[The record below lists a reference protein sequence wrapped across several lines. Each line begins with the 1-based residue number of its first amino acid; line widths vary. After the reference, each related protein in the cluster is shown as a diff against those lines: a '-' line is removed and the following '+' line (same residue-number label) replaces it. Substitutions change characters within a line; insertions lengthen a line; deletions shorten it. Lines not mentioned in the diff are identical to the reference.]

1 MAIKVHGA
9 AFSTCTQRILT
20 ALTELGVEYELVSI
34 NFAAREHKSPAFL
47 KLQPWG
53 KVPVLEDD
61 GFFVFESR
69 AMSKYVAKKYAGQGT
84 KLIPDESDLKGYALF
99 EQVTTCFL
107 KSIRLS
113 GAPL

>member
-1 MAIKVHGA
+1 MAIKVHGV
-9 AFSTCTQRILT
+9 AFSTCTQRILL
-20 ALTELGVEYELVSI
+20 ALTELGVEYEFVSI
-34 NFAAREHKSPAFL
+34 NFAGGEHKSPAYL

-84 KLIPDESDLKGYALF
+84 KLISDEADLKGYALF
-99 EQVTTCFL
+99 EQVMTIF
-107 KSIRLS
+107 
-113 GAPL
+113 